1 MTSNWRNSC
10 EFIEPRDE
18 PPEADV
24 PVAVLV
30 ELFPVVPVLEA
41 ELLGEEALAKVL
53 AKLGAEVPLVDVVGV
68 VELLA
73 SIEKV
78 GIGGRGWAI
87 GEIELIF
94 LYPSVKSVAARRAHG
109 LLSWPKRWRYRL
121 RVPEV

>member
-1 MTSNWRNSC
+1 M
-10 EFIEPRDE
+10 
-18 PPEADV
+18 
-24 PVAVLV
+24 
-30 ELFPVVPVLEA
+30 PVLEA

-78 GIGGRGWAI
+78 GIGGKGWAI

-94 LYPSVKSVAARRAHG
+94 LDPSVKSVAARRAHG